1 VLRGHQL
8 RAVRLMMQDSDTSD
22 SEENERAPY
31 NADGSRMSDQD
42 EEEEEEEEE
51 EDILEM

>member
-8 RAVRLMMQDSDTSD
+8 RAVRLMMQVSDTSAW
-22 SEENERAPY
+22 EENERATN
-31 NADGSRMSDQD
+31 NADGSRRSDQN
-42 EEEEEEEEE
+42 EEE